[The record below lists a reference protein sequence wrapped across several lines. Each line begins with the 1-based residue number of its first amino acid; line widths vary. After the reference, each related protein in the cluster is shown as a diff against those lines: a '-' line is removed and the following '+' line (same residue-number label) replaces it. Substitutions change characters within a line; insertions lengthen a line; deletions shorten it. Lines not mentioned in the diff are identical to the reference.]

1 MFIQYSTA
9 TSLNDQ
15 CKTLFGK
22 FNISEYVVHIFW
34 GGFSSFWN
42 ENTNSVND
50 KIRKDDNINSI
61 TSINVFHIE
70 FDL

>member
-1 MFIQYSTA
+1 MLYIF
-9 TSLNDQ
+9 
-15 CKTLFGK
+15 
-22 FNISEYVVHIFW
+22 FW

-70 FDL
+70 FDLLNWCKSAKGSKATEN